1 MELSD
6 KKVVL
11 VERNEKVVYQDG
23 NRVVK
28 AFVPSKPA
36 SDVFNEAVNVARV
49 VEAGVR
55 APKVLEVSQTADGG
69 WALSTEYIP
78 GTTLRK
84 KMDEAK
90 DDAEMRA
97 LLEKFVDLQ
106 VEVQNTS
113 APGL

>member
-28 AFVPSKPA
+28 AFKSSKPA

-55 APKVLEVSQTADGG
+55 APKVLEVSQTADGS

-90 DDAEMRA
+90 DDA
-97 LLEKFVDLQ
+97 
-106 VEVQNTS
+106 
-113 APGL
+113 